1 MKQEKYRF
9 ILLVILLF
17 NMGLFL
23 TLNTPT
29 IIDENSLKRGNIQ
42 SNNEK
47 DDSIKTSS
55 INYKKKGVSGEL
67 EKREGKIFTNFTTIT
82 SDCYINRYQTEL
94 SNQPE
99 LYLQNW
105 NLTHAKMNFDNIT
118 ALNYTYNLE
127 YTPSEFFG
135 SPYDDSPFYIF
146 QKFWVELDQ
155 YINNVSI
162 FIQDINNP
170 NEGIFK
176 FII

>member
-55 INYKKKGVSGEL
+55 INYKKKV
-67 EKREGKIFTNFTTIT
+67 
-82 SDCYINRYQTEL
+82 
-94 SNQPE
+94 
-99 LYLQNW
+99 
-105 NLTHAKMNFDNIT
+105 
-118 ALNYTYNLE
+118 
-127 YTPSEFFG
+127 
-135 SPYDDSPFYIF
+135 
-146 QKFWVELDQ
+146 
-155 YINNVSI
+155 
-162 FIQDINNP
+162 
-170 NEGIFK
+170 
-176 FII
+176 